1 MAFNRSN
8 GENQLDVNILQQLVA
23 SFGAAQAGG
32 GAMKCTDGRGAF
44 LVMNRFTCFVTR
56 DLFISMTYKWTII
69 CPARS
74 AVILLLVPTLML
86 SSMPQIDHR
95 VGESLERVVDL
106 VLVQMGSLDWLK

>member
-1 MAFNRSN
+1 
-8 GENQLDVNILQQLVA
+8 
-23 SFGAAQAGG
+23 
-32 GAMKCTDGRGAF
+32 
-44 LVMNRFTCFVTR
+44 
-56 DLFISMTYKWTII
+56 MTYKWTII